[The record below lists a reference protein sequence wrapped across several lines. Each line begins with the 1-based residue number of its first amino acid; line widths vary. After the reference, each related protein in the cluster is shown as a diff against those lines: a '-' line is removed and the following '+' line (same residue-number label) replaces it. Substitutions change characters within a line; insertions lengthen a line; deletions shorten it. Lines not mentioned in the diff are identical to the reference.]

1 MRVPFSVPMDLVS
14 THRGVAG
21 LVKGLSMSLL
31 VSNLGFPRIGAHREL
46 KKALED
52 FWSGTITANALL
64 QRAEDLRAAAWKCQ
78 HDAGIDVIPSNDFSL
93 YDHVLDT
100 SVLVGAVPE
109 HYLLPRGPVA
119 LDTYFAMAR
128 GTRGRTGQD
137 LHAQE
142 MTKWFDTNYHY
153 MVPEFVRDQDFEQ
166 CTTKP
171 RDEFR
176 EAKALDIKTRPVL
189 LGPVTF
195 LLLGKPADEK
205 FDTLRLLPAL
215 LPVYAEVLKQL
226 AAEGADWVQIDEP
239 CLVQD
244 LRDEAKAA
252 LKTAYHD
259 LAAAVQNVKLMLTT
273 YFGGLGE
280 NLDTALSLPVAGL
293 HLDLVR
299 APEQLKTVLSKAPSD
314 LVLSLGVID
323 GRNIWRADLP
333 AKLDAIEP
341 ALTRWKP
348 EQLMLGPSCSLLH
361 CPIDLARETDL
372 DPDLQS
378 WLAFATQ
385 KLEELAILGRALN
398 HGRAAVADALT
409 VSADAAERRKTSP
422 KIHNAAVKK
431 RLAEVTPQMAHRHSP
446 FATRRGA
453 QQNLDL
459 PPYPTTTIGSFPQ
472 TKEVRDA
479 RAAYAK
485 GTLNEAA
492 YYAFLR
498 QETQA
503 CVKWQEDIGLDVL
516 VHGEFERNDMVQ
528 YFGEQLSGFAF
539 TKHAWVQ
546 SYGSR
551 YVRPPV
557 IYGDVS
563 RPKPMTVKWAAYA
576 QSLTSKPMKG
586 MLTGPVTILQ
596 WSFVRDD
603 LDRDTVCSQIALALR
618 DEVTD
623 LEAAGIRVI
632 QVDEPALR
640 EGLPLRRAD
649 WAFYLAWAVQAF
661 RLATSGVGDATQ
673 IHTHMCYA
681 EFNDIIEAIGALDA
695 DVISIETARSKMEL
709 LDAFARYHYPNEIG
723 PGVYDIHSPRC
734 PTVDEIVTLLKKA
747 SERVPADQ
755 IWVNPDCG
763 LKTRKWEEVRPALKN
778 MVEAAKSL
786 RSKRM

>member
-1 MRVPFSVPMDLVS
+1 
-14 THRGVAG
+14 
-21 LVKGLSMSLL
+21 MSIL
-31 VSNLGFPRIGAHREL
+31 VSNLGFPRIGPHREL
-46 KKALED
+46 KKALEE
-52 FWSGTITANALL
+52 FWSGKRTANALL
-64 QRAEDLRAAAWKCQ
+64 LEARNLRTAAWGRQ
-78 HDAGIDVIPSNDFSL
+78 RDAGIDVIPSNDFSL

-109 HYLLPRGPVA
+109 HYLMPRGPVA

-128 GTRGRTGQD
+128 GTRGRAGQD

-153 MVPEFVRDQDFEQ
+153 MVPEFLPDQDFEQ

-171 RDEFR
+171 LDEFR
-176 EAKALDIKTRPVL
+176 EAMALGIKTRPVL

-195 LLLGKPADEK
+195 LLLGKPAGEK
-205 FDTLRLLPAL
+205 FDPLRLLPAL
-215 LPVYAEVLKQL
+215 VPVYAEVLKQL

-244 LRDEAKAA
+244 LSDEAKVA
-252 LKTAYHD
+252 LKTAYNA
-259 LAAAVQNVKLMLTT
+259 LAAAVPNLKLMLTT
-273 YFGGLGE
+273 YFGGLGD

-293 HLDLVR
+293 HIDLVR
-299 APEQLKTVLSKAPSD
+299 APEQLTNVLSRAPSG
-314 LVLSLGVID
+314 LVLSLGAID
-323 GRNIWRADLP
+323 GRNIWRADLA
-333 AKLDAIEP
+333 AKLGAIELV
-341 ALTRWKP
+341 LTRRQP
-348 EQLMLGPSCSLLH
+348 ELLLLGPSCSLLH
-361 CPIDLARETDL
+361 CPIDLSPETDL
-372 DPDLQS
+372 DPDLKT
-378 WLAFATQ
+378 WLAFAAQ
-385 KLEELAILGRALN
+385 KLDELVLLGRALN
-398 HGRAAVADALT
+398 HGRAAVADALAA
-409 VSADAAERRKTSP
+409 SADATERRKVSP
-422 KIHNAAVKK
+422 KIHNAVVKNRIADITPNMTH
-431 RLAEVTPQMAHRHSP
+431 RLSP

-453 QQNLDL
+453 QQNLAL
-459 PPYPTTTIGSFPQ
+459 PPFPTTTIGSFPQ
-472 TKEVRDA
+472 TQQVRDVRSA
-479 RAAYAK
+479 HAKGVLDDAAY
-485 GTLNEAA
+485 E
-492 YYAFLR
+492 AFLR
-498 QETQA
+498 QETET
-503 CVKWQEDIGLDVL
+503 CIKWQEEAGLDVL

-551 YVRPPV
+551 YVRPPI

-563 RPKPMTVKWAAYA
+563 RPKPMTVAWATYA

-603 LDRDTVCSQIALALR
+603 LDRDIVCSQIALALR
-618 DEVTD
+618 DEVAD
-623 LEAAGIRVI
+623 LEAAGIKII

-661 RLATSGVGDATQ
+661 RLATSSVGDKTQ

-709 LDAFARYHYPNEIG
+709 LDAFARYHYPNEVG

-734 PTVDEIVTLLKKA
+734 PSVEEIVALLNKA

-755 IWVNPDCG
+755 LWVNPDCG

-778 MVEAAKSL
+778 VVEAAKKL
-786 RSKRM
+786 RSDIK